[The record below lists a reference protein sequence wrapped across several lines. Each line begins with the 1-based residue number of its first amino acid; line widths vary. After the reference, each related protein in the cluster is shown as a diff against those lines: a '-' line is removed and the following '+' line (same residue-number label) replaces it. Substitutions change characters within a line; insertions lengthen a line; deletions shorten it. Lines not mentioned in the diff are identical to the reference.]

1 MSYTRKGNSSPAYR
15 YFLFIL
21 FLCIVLFA
29 FLMSR
34 LASGMKTEIE
44 YEQMIVPALRVLD
57 KAPREGPIR
66 SENTDETV
74 AFADFPR
81 HSCKEIMT

>member
-21 FLCIVLFA
+21 FLCIVLFV

-44 YEQMIVPALRVLD
+44 YEGMMVPALRVLNEVPLPD
-57 KAPREGPIR
+57 HALPDESVKPIEFVYTPPVR
-66 SENTDETV
+66 T
-74 AFADFPR
+74 
-81 HSCKEIMT
+81 